1 VGRAGESVLRLRIST
16 CRLDV
21 RAALA
26 LMSLS
31 LAVSCATQPE
41 SSQTSAPAPAISP
54 VAPPPAAA
62 APSRTSAKGS
72 KAVRA
77 SYQGNAQVGRRT
89 ASGEIYDPND
99 FTAASRTLPL
109 GSSVIVT
116 NPSTGRSVKVRIN
129 DRGPYVRGTSLDLSK
144 RAAQEIGL
152 TDKGVGRVK
161 IKRAAKSETS
171 ESSGVSAVSTSTSSS
186 SASSDR

>member
-1 VGRAGESVLRLRIST
+1 LRLRISN
-16 CRLDV
+16 CRRDV

-54 VAPPPAAA
+54 VAPPPAIPAA
-62 APSRTSAKGS
+62 SRTSAKGS

-99 FTAASRTLPL
+99 LTAASRTLPL

-129 DRGPYVRGTSLDLSK
+129 DRGPYVRGRSLDLSK
-144 RAAQEIGL
+144 RAAEEIGL

-161 IKRAAKSETS
+161 IKRAAKPEESKPETS

>member
-1 VGRAGESVLRLRIST
+1 MRLRIST

-41 SSQTSAPAPAISP
+41 SSQTPTRAPAM
-54 VAPPPAAA
+54 VTPPPAVPAA
-62 APSRTSAKGS
+62 SRTSAKGS

-99 FTAASRTLPL
+99 LTAASRTLPL

-161 IKRAAKSETS
+161 IKRVDSKPETG